1 MRWYRNKGS
10 RRRPAL
16 LSIALAVGLAMAAS
30 GLTGCGAGAAA
41 SGTAASS
48 TAASGAAAKRTTA
61 SSTTTTS
68 TSASGADQKAPAR
81 HTAAGGPRHPDR
93 GTGQSPNHS
102 AAPPSQAH
110 PLVVAASAYP
120 LAQLVGYIGGTD
132 VRVVDLAPPGAQP
145 EGLALNAA
153 QRAEIAS
160 AGLVVDVGDGYQPE
174 VEAAAKSARHQIAV
188 LPAVS
193 RNGRP
198 YQFWLDPYLMSKAA
212 IAVAAAMSQ
221 ADPAAAHEFADGSRD
236 MQSVASSL
244 ASDFESTFTQC
255 QDSYFVTADDAFG
268 AMATSFGLVD
278 VPVGTQGVRSA
289 AAVISQRGLTAV
301 FSEVGASPATSG
313 LLEQVAHKAGV
324 KIVKL
329 NPMELA
335 PAPGVNPQSYFA
347 QMEDDLTAMEGPLEC
362 DTADNFS

>member
-1 MRWYRNKGS
+1 M
-10 RRRPAL
+10 
-16 LSIALAVGLAMAAS
+16 SIALAVGLAMAAS

-41 SGTAASS
+41 SGTAASGTAASSTAATS
-48 TAASGAAAKRTTA
+48 TAASSTA
-61 SSTTTTS
+61 
-68 TSASGADQKAPAR
+68 ADQKAPAR
-81 HTAAGGPRHPDR
+81 HTAPGGTHHPDR
-93 GTGQSPNHS
+93 GTGQSAHHS

-120 LAQLVGYIGGTD
+120 LAQLIGYIGGTD

-145 EGLALNAA
+145 EGLALNEA

-174 VEAAAKSARHQIAV
+174 VEAAAKSARHQIAL

-221 ADPAAAHEFADGSRD
+221 ADPAAAHEFGDGSRD

-278 VPVGTQGVRSA
+278 VPVGTQGVSGA